1 MEKIFIALDSQIKNH
16 YEENLNLLSGALKEV
31 NEVIYDLIGEKLDSE
46 TALNLITK
54 GKGLTHYVDEQVKR
68 EELKLKAA
76 KFAKHTINNICSDL
90 REALTNDLTE
100 ALAGISTFDPN
111 TFFKFLGFHK
121 NGNPY
126 ILETAQKEISD
137 LCSIYAT
144 TLEQIEF
151 YKKHKAAVKTLN
163 ELMALSTP
171 LFAGRIHSMNFFA
184 SLFEFKGRM
193 DQIHQKEINYNLAK

>member
-46 TALNLITK
+46 TALNLMTI

-90 REALTNDLTE
+90 REALTDDLTT
-100 ALAGISTFDPN
+100 ALAGISNFNPN
-111 TFFKFLGFHK
+111 DFFKFLGFHK

-126 ILETAQKEISD
+126 ILETAQKEILD

-144 TLEQIEF
+144 TPAQIEF
-151 YKKHKAAVKTLN
+151 YKKHKEVVKTLN
-163 ELMALSTP
+163 ELMVLSSP
-171 LFAGRIHSMNFFA
+171 LFSGRVNSINFFTT
-184 SLFEFKGRM
+184 LFQFKGTTNEI
-193 DQIHQKEINYNLAK
+193 QQKEINYNLAN